1 MEDVDHDREY
11 PTAEGEQNPL
21 IVAED
26 TTDAVSD
33 ERSAIPGVGRPWPVR
48 TDFRGILLEVLCA
61 RCVQGIHQFINYWAT
76 YTFFPVLHFIKWD

>member
-1 MEDVDHDREY
+1 MEDVADDQEY
-11 PTAEGEQNPL
+11 TTAEDKQNPL

-26 TTDAVSD
+26 TTDAASD
-33 ERSAIPGVGRPWPVR
+33 ERSPNAGVGRPWPVR

-61 RCVQGIHQFINYWAT
+61 LCAQGIHQFINYWAT